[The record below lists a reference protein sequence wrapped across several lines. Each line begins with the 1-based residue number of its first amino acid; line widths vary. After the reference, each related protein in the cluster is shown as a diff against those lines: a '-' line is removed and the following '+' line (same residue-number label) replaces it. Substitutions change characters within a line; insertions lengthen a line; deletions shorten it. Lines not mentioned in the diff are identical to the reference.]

1 MGRTGLRT
9 GVDQS
14 IAAAG
19 HGRVPA
25 QLSAERDADDAARAA
40 KVSWVVV
47 GTVPQRARGFQ
58 PRPVLFAQL
67 NQAGR
72 GAPVTHVLTGPP
84 GTGKTQVAAEYAW
97 AKVAAH
103 WRLVAWVYAGNA
115 ASLRAGLAAVAAAAG
130 LPDGGPG
137 PDAAEPGV
145 TVRQLLEADG
155 EDRLLVFDDVED
167 ADLVRPFVPASGAA
181 HVLITT
187 RQSRVNLGTSIPVS
201 VFSAEEA
208 RAFLNGRT
216 GLGEAGAASVAAR
229 LGYLP
234 LALAQAAPVIAG
246 RQLGYKRYL
255 QRLTELRLDAHL
267 SPEQERPYPRG
278 AAESVV
284 LALDAVQE
292 SDNKGVSSRV
302 MAIMAVLSAAGVRRE
317 LLHLTGET
325 GALASGGR
333 QVPGAAVDRAL
344 EMLAERSLLSFGPDG
359 QTVIVHGL
367 VARVVREGLAR
378 HGRLPLVCRVAARV
392 LEAHADA
399 LATSHDRPAIR
410 DVLEQVAAL
419 LDNTARFGDATDQEL
434 ADAGLRLRYLALS
447 RLIELGDS
455 AQAIAFGQ
463 ELTAD
468 LERKLGR
475 EHPDTL
481 SVRHRLAAAYRSA
494 GRPDIAI
501 AMLEVTLAARER
513 VLAADHPDTMRTRN
527 ELASAY
533 RKGGQVARAIQLA
546 EQVLATRERLLG
558 AEHPRTLKARN
569 NLAAAYMEAGRAAE
583 AIPLLEQTLTAC
595 ERLLG
600 ADDPRTMTTRNNLAR
615 AREEAGQA
623 GSPTG

>member
-1 MGRTGLRT
+1 M
-9 GVDQS
+9 DHS

-19 HGRVPA
+19 PGRVPA
-25 QLSAERDADDAARAA
+25 QLSAARDTGDAAHAA
-40 KVSWVVV
+40 KVSWVVA
-47 GTVPQRARGFQ
+47 GAVPQRARGFQ
-58 PRPVLFAQL
+58 PRPVLVAQL
-67 NQAGR
+67 NQADR
-72 GAPVTHVLTGPP
+72 GAPVAHVLTGPP

-115 ASLRAGLAAVAAAAG
+115 ASLRAGLAAVAVAAG

-137 PDAAEPGV
+137 PEAAEPGV

-187 RQSRVNLGTSIPVS
+187 RQSRVDLGTSIPVS

-208 RAFLNGRT
+208 RAFLDGRT
-216 GLGEAGAASVAAR
+216 GLGEAGAAAVAAR

-255 QRLTELRLDAHL
+255 QQLTELRLDAHL
-267 SPEQERPYPRG
+267 SPEQERAYPRG

-292 SDNKGVSSRV
+292 SDKTGVSSRV

-317 LLHLTGET
+317 LLHLTGQV

-333 QVPGAAVDRAL
+333 QVSAAAVDRAL

-359 QTVIVHGL
+359 QTLIVHGL
-367 VARVVREGLAR
+367 VTRVVREGLAR
-378 HGRLPLVCRVAARV
+378 HGQLPLVCRVAARV
-392 LEAHADA
+392 LEERADA
-399 LATSHDRPAIR
+399 LGEARDRPGIR
-410 DVLEQVAAL
+410 DILQQVAAL
-419 LDNTARFGDATDQEL
+419 LDNTAWVADAADQEL
-434 ADAGLRLRYLALS
+434 ADARLRLRYLVLS

-475 EHPDTL
+475 DHPDTL

-501 AMLEVTLAARER
+501 AMLEVNLAARER
-513 VLAADHPDTMRTRN
+513 VLGADHPDTARTRD
-527 ELASAY
+527 ELAGAY
-533 RKGGQVARAIQLA
+533 RKGGEVARAIPLVEQILA
-546 EQVLATRERLLG
+546 GRERLLG
-558 AEHPRTLKARN
+558 GEHPGTLKARN

-583 AIPLLEQTLTAC
+583 AVPLLEQTLADC

-600 ADDPRTMTTRNNLAR
+600 ADDSRTVATRNNLAR

-623 GSPTG
+623 GSPGG

>member
-1 MGRTGLRT
+1 M
-9 GVDQS
+9 
-14 IAAAG
+14 
-19 HGRVPA
+19 
-25 QLSAERDADDAARAA
+25 AD
-40 KVSWVVV
+40 
-47 GTVPQRARGFQ
+47 
-58 PRPVLFAQL
+58 
-67 NQAGR
+67 
-72 GAPVTHVLTGPP
+72 
-84 GTGKTQVAAEYAW
+84 
-97 AKVAAH
+97 
-103 WRLVAWVYAGNA
+103 
-115 ASLRAGLAAVAAAAG
+115 AAG
-130 LPDGGPG
+130 LSDGGSG
-137 PDAAEPGV
+137 ADAAEPGV

-155 EDRLLVFDDVED
+155 ERRLLVFDGVED

-187 RQSRVNLGTSIPVS
+187 RQSNVNLGTSIPVS

-208 RAFLNGRT
+208 QAFLDGRT

-255 QRLTELRLDAHL
+255 QRLTELRLEAHL
-267 SPEQERPYPRG
+267 IPEQERPYPRG

-292 SDNKGVSSRV
+292 SDKTSVSSRV

-317 LLHLTGET
+317 LLHLTGQT
-325 GALASGGR
+325 GALASSGR
-333 QVPGAAVDRAL
+333 QVPAAAVDRAL

-359 QTVIVHGL
+359 QTVIAHGL
-367 VARVVREGLAR
+367 VTRVVREGLAR

-399 LATSHDRPAIR
+399 LAKSPDRADIR
-410 DVLEQVAAL
+410 DIVQQVAAL
-419 LDNTARFGDATDQEL
+419 MDNTARFADATDQEL
-434 ADAGLRLRYLALS
+434 ADARLRLRYLALS

-468 LERKLGR
+468 LEQKLGR

-481 SVRHRLAAAYRSA
+481 SVRHRLAVAYRSA

-501 AMLEVTLAARER
+501 AMLEVALASRER
-513 VLAADHPDTMRTRN
+513 VLGADHPDTMRTRS

-533 RKGGQVARAIQLA
+533 RKGGQVARAVQLV
-546 EQVLATRERLLG
+546 EQILVTRERLLG

-569 NLAAAYMEAGRAAE
+569 NVAAAYMEAGRAAE
-583 AIPLLEQTLTAC
+583 AIPLLEQTLAAR

-600 ADDPRTMTTRNNLAR
+600 ADDPRTLATRNNLAR

-623 GSPTG
+623 GSPAG

>member
-1 MGRTGLRT
+1 
-9 GVDQS
+9 VDQS

-25 QLSAERDADDAARAA
+25 LSAGRDADDAARAA
-40 KVSWVVV
+40 KVSWVVA

-58 PRPVLFAQL
+58 PRPVLLAQL

-115 ASLRAGLAAVAAAAG
+115 ASLRAGLAAVADAAG
-130 LPDGGPG
+130 LPDGGSG
-137 PDAAEPGV
+137 RDAAEPGV

-155 EDRLLVFDDVED
+155 EDRLLVFDGVED

-208 RAFLNGRT
+208 QAFLDGRT
-216 GLGEAGAASVAAR
+216 GLGEAGAAAVAAR

-255 QRLTELRLDAHL
+255 QRLTALRLEAHL

-284 LALDAVQE
+284 LALDAIQE
-292 SDNKGVSSRV
+292 SDKTGVSSRV

-317 LLHLTGET
+317 LLHLTGQT
-325 GALASGGR
+325 GALSSSGR
-333 QVPGAAVDRAL
+333 QVPTAAVDRAL
-344 EMLAERSLLSFGPDG
+344 EMLAERSLLSFGLDG
-359 QTVIVHGL
+359 QTAIAHRL
-367 VARVVREGLAR
+367 VTRVVREGLAR

-392 LEAHADA
+392 LEAHVDA
-399 LATSHDRPAIR
+399 LAKSPDRAGIR
-410 DVLEQVAAL
+410 DIPEQVAAL
-419 LDNTARFGDATDQEL
+419 MDNTARFADAIDQES
-434 ADAGLRLRYLALS
+434 ADALLRLRYLALS

-455 AQAIAFGQ
+455 AQAVAFGQ

-468 LERKLGR
+468 LEQKLGR
-475 EHPDTL
+475 QHPDTL
-481 SVRHRLAAAYRSA
+481 SVRHRLAAAYRSV
-494 GRPDIAI
+494 GRPDVAI

-513 VLAADHPDTMRTRN
+513 VLGADHPDTMRTRN

-533 RKGGQVARAIQLA
+533 RKGDQVARAIPLV
-546 EQVLATRERLLG
+546 EQILDTRERLLG
-558 AEHPRTLKARN
+558 TEHPRTLRARN
-569 NLAAAYMEAGRAAE
+569 NVAAAYMEAGRAAE
-583 AIPLLEQTLTAC
+583 AIPLLEQTLAAC

-600 ADDPRTMTTRNNLAR
+600 ADDPRTLATRKNLAR

-623 GSPTG
+623 GPPAG